1 MKIALVVA
9 VAENGTIGADG
20 EIPWHHPDD
29 LAHFKETTVG
39 HPVIMG
45 RRTYE
50 SIVDRLGGP
59 LPDRLNIVLS
69 SGSPDL
75 LPGARHARDI
85 DEALEVARQT
95 DSDVVYVVGGRT
107 VYEAFL
113 PRADR
118 IHYTEIHD
126 TYEGETTFPA
136 WDQSAW
142 TEVEREDR
150 GDLSFVVFERR
161 ENR

>member
-9 VAENGTIGADG
+9 VAENGTIGVDG
-20 EIPWHHPDD
+20 DIPWHHPED

-69 SGSPDL
+69 SRSLDL
-75 LPGARHARDI
+75 PSGARRAAEVSQSLDI
-85 DEALEVARQT
+85 AAETGSA
-95 DSDVVYVVGGRT
+95 VVYVVGGRS

-113 PRADR
+113 PLADR
-118 IHYTEIHD
+118 LLYTEIHD
-126 TYEGETTFPA
+126 AYEGDTSFPD
-136 WDQSAW
+136 WDRSAW
-142 TEVEREDR
+142 RELEREDR
-150 GDLSFVVFERR
+150 EDLSFVVYERR
-161 ENR
+161 ESF